1 MIRRVGML
9 ACALAAGALALQATP
24 AHAQSLADTA
34 RVRRWREDLKFVV
47 DRVTTVHPRPFAFSS
62 RAAFD
67 SAAATIG
74 ERIPGTGDPALTI
87 ECMRMIA
94 ALGDGHTMLVGTF
107 PPLGFDAV
115 LPLWLRPFE
124 DGLYV
129 CGAGPALASA
139 VGAKVVS
146 IGGVP
151 ADQALE
157 RVLTITSGD
166 NRYTRLDRAP
176 LFLMMPDVLEALG
189 LGAGRDKVTLEIE
202 RDGGKREKLTV
213 AGGPPPEGFP
223 HAFLESEP
231 RLPAGWTGA
240 RHFPA
245 EGPPRCDR
253 RPAEAWWYEYMR
265 EYRVLYL
272 RMARVEVVSGNL
284 AYFEF
289 YRRLFAA
296 VDSLKPRAL
305 AIDLRHDHGG
315 NNSILDPLIRGIVER
330 PWLDR
335 EGSLYALV
343 DRGTFSAAM
352 NAAVFLENQ
361 TRVTFV
367 GEPTGGRV
375 NHYGDAPEV
384 HTPNLQL
391 MLQVSTVPWSARF
404 PTDDRLWIA
413 PDVAVRSTFADWSDG
428 RDRAMEAVIDA
439 VLRGSLADRML
450 AESRQNGPE
459 SGAAVRDG
467 WRKLHPNPW
476 SEGLERRPQR
486 FAGELLDAGK
496 PADAAAIAEALVTLE
511 PNSYLAWRT
520 LGEAKAALGD
530 RARAVEALRRALQAN
545 PRGETA
551 RVMLERLGGKP

>member
-1 MIRRVGML
+1 MTRRARML
-9 ACALAAGALALQATP
+9 ACALAVVALSLPVSP
-24 AHAQSLADTA
+24 ARAQSLADTA

-47 DRVTTVHPRPFAFSS
+47 DRVTSVHPRPFAFSS

-67 SAAATIG
+67 SAAAAIG
-74 ERIPGTGDPALTI
+74 ERIPGTDDAGLTI

-94 ALGDGHTMLVGTF
+94 GLSDGHTMLVGTF
-107 PPLGFDAV
+107 PQLGFDAV

-129 CGAGPALASA
+129 CGAAPELKSA

-146 IGGVP
+146 IGGVA
-151 ADQALE
+151 ADSALE
-157 RVLTITSGD
+157 RVLAITSGD

-176 LFLMMPDVLEALG
+176 LFLMMPDALQALG
-189 LGAGRDKVTLEIE
+189 LGAGRDRVVIE
-202 RDGGKREKLTV
+202 TERPDGKREKLTV
-213 AGGPPPEGFP
+213 SGGPPPEGFP

-231 RLPAGWTGA
+231 RLPAGWTRA

-245 EGPPRCDR
+245 EGPPRCDQ
-253 RPAEAWWYEYMR
+253 RPAEAWWFEYLR

-272 RMARVEVVSGNL
+272 RMARVDAVSGNL

-289 YRRLFAA
+289 YRKLLAA
-296 VDSLKPRAL
+296 ADSLKPRAL

-335 EGSLYALV
+335 EGSLFALV

-367 GEPTGGRV
+367 GEPTGGRL

-391 MLQVSTVPWSARF
+391 MLQVSTVPWTARF

-413 PDVAVRSTFADWSDG
+413 PDLAVRSTFGDWSDG

-439 VLRGSLADRML
+439 VLRGSLAGRML
-450 AESRQNGPE
+450 AASKEGGPGA
-459 SGAAVRDG
+459 GAAIRDG
-467 WRKLHPNPW
+467 WRKQHPNPW

-486 FAGELLDAGK
+486 FAGELLDAGL
-496 PADAAAIAEALVTLE
+496 PADAAAISEALVLVE
-511 PNSYLAWRT
+511 PGSYLCWRM
-520 LGEAKAALGD
+520 LGEARTALGD
-530 RARAVEALRRALQAN
+530 HPRAVEALRRALQIN